1 MGLIDLENPRFT
13 DVERIN
19 RIKPHVCE
27 NGHRL
32 EQNAVECK
40 ECLRIAAERVFSRSQ
55 DWMMPGKR
63 KEARN

>member
-1 MGLIDLENPRFT
+1 MNDT
-13 DVERIN
+13 ERIN

-32 EQNAVECK
+32 EPNAVECK

-55 DWMMPGKR
+55 DWMMPGKQ